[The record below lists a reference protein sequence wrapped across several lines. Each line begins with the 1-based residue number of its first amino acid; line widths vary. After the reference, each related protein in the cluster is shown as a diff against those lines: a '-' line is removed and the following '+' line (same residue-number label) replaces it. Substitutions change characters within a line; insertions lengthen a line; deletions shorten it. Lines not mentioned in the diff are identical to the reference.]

1 MLSQPG
7 CCGSGTNSTRG
18 SCGDADYC
26 HGYALSH
33 WLPRQCFECC
43 EGLAGCRDAS
53 QLLEALAHAQDIVLA
68 DLVLAVLNILFVIV
82 VDGAAFEK
90 LQQLQSRYWVQ
101 GHLLLAIFS
110 FADGVVSAYVMDY
123 LGKMRVVRLLDTLYE
138 VECFDR
144 INDKVIFDA
153 SGVLTSYVEVIVIV
167 QISVAFITAAF
178 HFVKAFRREDMEGIS
193 SLSLMEAALELSEL
207 IASVAG
213 YTQFMSAATSFYQM
227 HTLMDGSRYRAAG
240 PCMYSCCTS
249 VSGFTPPGGAG
260 AWSGSQP
267 DAIVASACLG
277 SMAIMVSLCLS
288 TRLFLPGG
296 RGGDVQ
302 ERAGSAVQNPASAG
316 GRVKSDSRVELEQKS
331 NELEQEVERLRAVE
345 QEVERLR
352 AVVKL
357 NPNVQVI

>member
-1 MLSQPG
+1 MANPAI
-7 CCGSGTNSTRG
+7 C
-18 SCGDADYC
+18 
-26 HGYALSH
+26 
-33 WLPRQCFECC
+33 
-43 EGLAGCRDAS
+43 
-53 QLLEALAHAQDIVLA
+53 
-68 DLVLAVLNILFVIV
+68 
-82 VDGAAFEK
+82 
-90 LQQLQSRYWVQ
+90 WVQ

-267 DAIVASACLG
+267 DAIVASAAWDPWPSWSACACPLG
-277 SMAIMVSLCLS
+277 CSC
-288 TRLFLPGG
+288 
-296 RGGDVQ
+296 Q
-302 ERAGSAVQNPASAG
+302 EGEAATCRKVLAVQSRTLPQPIPIPRQRAMGGSSQTPGWSSNRSPMSSNRSPMSSNRSPMSLNRRWSAC
-316 GRVKSDSRVELEQKS
+316 EL
-331 NELEQEVERLRAVE
+331 R
-345 QEVERLR
+345 
-352 AVVKL
+352 
-357 NPNVQVI
+357 

>member
-1 MLSQPG
+1 MAPRPQAPHAAAAALAPLCLYFAAQAKRLVAWSAPS
-7 CCGSGTNSTRG
+7 GSFDG
-18 SCGDADYC
+18 
-26 HGYALSH
+26 
-33 WLPRQCFECC
+33 
-43 EGLAGCRDAS
+43 AS

-302 ERAGSAVQNPASAG
+302 ESADSAVQNPASAG

-331 NELEQEVERLRAVE
+331 NELEQKSNELEQKSNELE

-352 AVVKL
+352 AEQQL
-357 NPNVQVI
+357 NPNMQVI